1 MIAISLI
8 SVIMLLILAVIATYL
23 SVKDLL
29 RWKKI
34 ELDTAKARVFLDK
47 SFLNINF
54 KLTLA
59 VVGLVFIHF
68 ILMEYVQL
76 TGFPLQGLFKIF
88 YFGFFLGSILALIW
102 LVYIWHKLLRKNK
115 YHWEVHSFPHFF
127 NRSILTFKDGLLIL
141 KFGQSKKSR
150 NTKLKKL

>member
-1 MIAISLI
+1 MTAISQI

-23 SVKDLL
+23 SVNNLL

-34 ELDTAKARVFLDK
+34 EIDTARARVFLDK
-47 SFLNINF
+47 SFLNTNF

-76 TGFPLQGLFKIF
+76 TGFPLQGLLNVI
-88 YFGFFLGSILALIW
+88 YLSSFLVSMLALVL
-102 LVYIWHKLLRKNK
+102 LVYTWHKLL
-115 YHWEVHSFPHFF
+115 
-127 NRSILTFKDGLLIL
+127 
-141 KFGQSKKSR
+141 SKK
-150 NTKLKKL
+150 

>member
-8 SVIMLLILAVIATYL
+8 SVTLLLILAVIATYL
-23 SVKDLL
+23 SVKNLL

-34 ELDTAKARVFLDK
+34 EMDTAKARVFLDK
-47 SFLNINF
+47 SFLNTNF

-76 TGFPLQGLFKIF
+76 TGFPLQGLFNII
-88 YFGFFLGSILALIW
+88 YFGSFIGSMLALLL
-102 LVYIWHKLLRKNK
+102 LVYIWYKLLSRK
-115 YHWEVHSFPHFF
+115 
-127 NRSILTFKDGLLIL
+127 
-141 KFGQSKKSR
+141 
-150 NTKLKKL
+150 